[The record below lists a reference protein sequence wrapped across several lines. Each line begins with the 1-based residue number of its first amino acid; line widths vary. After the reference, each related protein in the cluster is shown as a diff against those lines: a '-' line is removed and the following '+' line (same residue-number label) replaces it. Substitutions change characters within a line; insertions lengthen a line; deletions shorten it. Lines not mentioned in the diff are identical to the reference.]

1 MKFWRMN
8 NMKKNLSRL
17 FKILKGKKYLLVIS
31 IVLIIIIQGL
41 NFVSPLIVKRILDD
55 CILGIEYNWIE
66 VDTSNEINDKY
77 VSYNNHLYI
86 QLLI

>member
-1 MKFWRMN
+1 
-8 NMKKNLSRL
+8 MKKNLSRL
-17 FKILKGKKYLLVIS
+17 FKILKGKNYLLVIS

-66 VDTSNEINDKY
+66 VNTLTSHSGDKY
-77 VSYNNHLYI
+77 VSYNNHLYMS
-86 QLLI
+86 LINHLSV